1 MKLKIFSLEFNPF
14 YENTYIIA
22 DENGVAAIIDPGCLY
37 EEEQQQ
43 VLNVIQKNHLQLKR
57 VLLTHC
63 HIDHVMGCKFIYEQ
77 FGLLPEHHEVEK
89 SMLANVSIQ
98 GQFFGID
105 CPTPP
110 AAKNYL
116 KPDTTLSVG
125 QIELHLFHTPG
136 HSPGSISF
144 YHKPSKTLFSGDVLF
159 QGSIGRTDLPG
170 GSYEVLMQSIYQILL
185 PLGNEVTVY
194 SGHGPKTTIGRE
206 KQYNP
211 FLR

>member
-1 MKLKIFSLEFNPF
+1 MEFNPF
-14 YENTYIIA
+14 SENTYIIA
-22 DENGVAAIIDPGCLY
+22 DDEGIAAIIDPGCLY
-37 EEEQQQ
+37 QDEQQH
-43 VLNVIQKNHLQLKR
+43 VLNIIQKNHLSLQR

-63 HIDHVMGCKFIYEQ
+63 HIDHVMGCKFIYEK

-89 SMLANVSIQ
+89 SMLANANVQ

-105 CPTPP
+105 CPKPP

-116 KPDTTLSVG
+116 IPDSNISIG
-125 QIELHLFHTPG
+125 KIEFQMFHTPG

-144 YHKPSKTLFSGDVLF
+144 FHEPSQTLFSGDVLF

-170 GSYEVLMQSIYQILL
+170 GSYEVLMQSIYQVLL
-185 PLGNEVTVY
+185 PLGENVTVY

-206 KQYNP
+206 KNYNP
-211 FLR
+211 FLRK

>member
-1 MKLKIFSLEFNPF
+1 MTFNPF
-14 YENTYIIA
+14 SENTYIIA
-22 DENGVAAIIDPGCLY
+22 DEEGKAAIIDPGCLY

-43 VLNVIQKNHLQLKR
+43 LIHIIQNNHLQLER
-57 VLLTHC
+57 VILTHC

-77 FGLLPEHHEVEK
+77 WGLLPQHHEIEK
-89 SMLANVSIQ
+89 PMLANVSIQ

-116 KPDTTLSVG
+116 VPGNSIQIGK
-125 QIELHLFHTPG
+125 IELQSFHTPG

-144 YHKPSKTLFSGDVLF
+144 FHPPSKTLFSGDVLF

-170 GSYEVLMQSIYQILL
+170 GNYETLMQSIFQVLL
-185 PLGNEVTVY
+185 PLGDEVTVY
-194 SGHGPKTTIGRE
+194 SGHGPKTTIGNE
-206 KQYNP
+206 KKYNP
-211 FLR
+211 FLQ